1 MDLQSNQC
9 WISVRLSAKHYYF
22 GKQYKFQNLVL
33 LYIETKLGPCWKNA
47 EARLQRHNPVGHPF
61 YPVWS
66 CLALHSWPRKRLTH
80 WIRGTQTSLTSI
92 PRGVPQRWAAICFE
106 EKMGKFVFHFFFF
119 FLQKFNSESEKLSYW
134 NKYFPTKKVVFQQV
148 SIFWCKQIY
157 CGKIPNKLY
166 FGVLQKKNV
175 ARENYWNGIYKGTH
189 MILYRLQIKWQGSI
203 WDKDLREFNLSFLGQ
218 WKSLIQ
224 ETQPEINKQTNS
236 VPTTTSH
243 DFISL

>member
-1 MDLQSNQC
+1 MLKPGFKDTIQSV
-9 WISVRLSAKHYYF
+9 IPFTLSEAVW
-22 GKQYKFQNLVL
+22 LC
-33 LYIETKLGPCWKNA
+33 IAGPEKGWHTESEGLKPLSPVSPGECLNA
-47 EARLQRHNPVGHPF
+47 EQLSV
-61 YPVWS
+61 
-66 CLALHSWPRKRLTH
+66 LKKR
-80 WIRGTQTSLTSI
+80 WESLSFT
-92 PRGVPQRWAAICFE
+92 
-106 EKMGKFVFHFFFF
+106 FFF

-243 DFISL
+243 AFISL

>member
-106 EKMGKFVFHFFFF
+106 EKMGKFVFRFFFSSRNSILNLRS
-119 FLQKFNSESEKLSYW
+119 FLTGTNTFPQKKLCFSKSAFSDA
-134 NKYFPTKKVVFQQV
+134 NKYIVGKFPTSFTLESFRKKMLQGRTIGMAFTRGHTW
-148 SIFWCKQIY
+148 SFIDCK
-157 CGKIPNKLY
+157 
-166 FGVLQKKNV
+166 
-175 ARENYWNGIYKGTH
+175 
-189 MILYRLQIKWQGSI
+189 
-203 WDKDLREFNLSFLGQ
+203 
-218 WKSLIQ
+218 
-224 ETQPEINKQTNS
+224 
-236 VPTTTSH
+236 
-243 DFISL
+243 